1 MLLSDTLRMTKNHL
15 QLSELD
21 RQHLQQLTKQN
32 NVSLKVYRRAQG
44 LLALDQGQT
53 LQQAAALAGVNYN
66 SVAAWRNAYHSEGLS
81 LLEDKPRSG
90 RPIQI
95 DGQQRAAITALACS
109 APPTGQARWSLRL
122 LADKVV
128 QLGYLESI
136 SHDSIH
142 QILKKTTSSHISKR
156 RGA

>member
-1 MLLSDTLRMTKNHL
+1 MLGYTLRMTKNHL
-15 QLSELD
+15 QLSDVD
-21 RQHLQQLTKQN
+21 RQHLQQLIKHN

-53 LQQAAALAGVNYN
+53 LQQAAAWAGVNYN
-66 SVAAWRNAYHSEGLS
+66 SVAAWRDAYQSEGLA

-95 DGQQRAAITALACS
+95 NGRQRAAVTALACS
-109 APPTGQARWSLRL
+109 TPPEGHACWSLRL

-128 QLGYLESI
+128 ELGYLESI

-142 QILKKTTSSHISKR
+142 QILKKTN
-156 RGA
+156 